1 MHVIISP
8 FISSFP
14 LKSKFALKNNFSFFL
29 IIFFHF
35 FYLLLIFI
43 DLFSFSFLPFLLS
56 LEKAVDFLLCISW
69 RDQFNHFNVCSGV
82 CSRVC
87 SGFEINTF
95 FFPILNRLYKDTKH
109 QRDPRQIQSTGVHF
123 I

>member
-14 LKSKFALKNNFSFFL
+14 LKSKFALKNNFSFFF
-29 IIFFHF
+29 IIFFYF
-35 FYLLLIFI
+35 FYLLLLFI

-69 RDQFNHFNVCSGV
+69 RDQFNHFNVCSEV

-95 FFPILNRLYKDTKH
+95 FPNFEPF
-109 QRDPRQIQSTGVHF
+109 V
-123 I
+123 